1 MSEHVYKK
9 IELVGTSPDGIQEAV
24 ANALRRAKHSVRN
37 MRWLEV
43 GEIRGHIE
51 DGEVAHWQVTATVGF
66 DVEE

>member
-9 IELVGTSPDGIQEAV
+9 IELVGTSTNGIEDAV
-24 ANALRRAKHSVRN
+24 ANALNRAKHTVRN
-37 MRWLEV
+37 MRWLEL

-51 DGEVAHWQVTATVGF
+51 NGQIAHWQVTARVGF